1 MKKKL
6 VMKKFL
12 IWSLLRCCDFGFI
25 RVFEWSIQ
33 KLKTDQCEQL
43 CTYPSPK
50 VRCWYWSKKDYHDLV
65 GKCRRYTFFFFL
77 KAPPEIQVACF
88 YGADNLQEVLH
99 DFTKEIEWENTSAVV
114 KKCAKLAYGRNYKLF
129 ALGQSGLCLS
139 GPNTSDKYYVS
150 GTGWSYCRD
159 GIGMGNSMFV
169 YTLGKL

>member
-1 MKKKL
+1 MPP
-6 VMKKFL
+6 
-12 IWSLLRCCDFGFI
+12 I
-25 RVFEWSIQ
+25 
-33 KLKTDQCEQL
+33 
-43 CTYPSPK
+43 Y
-50 VRCWYWSKKDYHDLV
+50 
-65 GKCRRYTFFFFL
+65 FFFFL

-129 ALGQSGLCLS
+129 ALGRSGLCLS

-150 GTGWSYCRD
+150 GTSWSYCRD